1 MRRKKLAKHLD
12 NRELLSPRLLIKYHS
27 KRPPDRA
34 TKEKIAQAAGVACSV
49 MRKVVWEIDKVVL
62 FKRDEKDLMT
72 RVLDAHFCFKNLAG
86 LQSTRDARKKMLNEK
101 ARREWL
107 AYIRRSMLSMSFH
120 LNTGMYLLDCD
131 AGFRTIVGDNE
142 IDNMDALWAES
153 EAVVDSSTGN
163 YVDDPQNPGYALMQP
178 KVNAANKRV
187 LGKNIEAYANTGT
200 SGPVHVSFELAK
212 TYSPLQFARL
222 IIHEASHTYRGTSD
236 VRYAHAAD
244 YYAQK
249 PTDMVNNADSYAYA
263 ACSLAAKKLHDYNS
277 LQGAAYKS

>member
-1 MRRKKLAKHLD
+1 MRRKQLAKHLD
-12 NRELLSPRLLIKYHS
+12 KRELISPGLLIKYHS
-27 KRPPDRA
+27 KRPPSSD
-34 TKEKIAQAAGVACSV
+34 TKKKLVTAAGVAGNA

-62 FKRDEKDLMT
+62 FRRDEKDVMT
-72 RVLDAHFCFKNLAG
+72 EVLDNHFCFKNLAA
-86 LQSTRDARKKMLNEK
+86 LQSTKDAKKKMVNEK

-142 IDNMDALWAES
+142 IDNMNPLWAEH
-153 EAVVDSSTGN
+153 EYAVDAAGD
-163 YVDDPQNPGYALMQP
+163 YIEDPANPGFALSQP
-178 KVNAANKRV
+178 KLNAAGKRV

-212 TYSPLQFARL
+212 TYSPLEFARL

-244 YYAQK
+244 YYTQK
-249 PTDMVNNADSYAYA
+249 PHDMVNNADSYAYA
-263 ACSLAAKKLHDYNS
+263 AVSLAAKKCHTDDS
-277 LQGAAYKS
+277 LKGAAYKS